1 MTPASPVAPPSA
13 SLLAGRTAVVTGG
26 GRGAG
31 AAIAHQLAAHGAV
44 VIVAARTRE
53 EVDGVREALRASGA
67 TAHAA
72 TCDVAIESSVAEL
85 AAFALQTVG
94 AVDILVNNAG
104 TAMAAPLVRTS
115 LVDWQRLLDVNATG
129 AFLCSRAFLPSMLER
144 GWGRIV
150 NVASTA
156 AVSADR
162 YIAAYAASKH
172 ALLGL
177 TRAAAAETAASG
189 VTVNAVCPGFLRT
202 DMTAQSVARVAA
214 ATGRTHDDA
223 EQALAARNPQKR
235 LIEPD
240 EVAAAVVYLC
250 SDAARGV
257 NGAAMLLDG
266 GELRR

>member
-1 MTPASPVAPPSA
+1 MTPAPSVTPPSA
-13 SLLAGRTAVVTGG
+13 LILAGRTALITGG

-31 AAIAHQLAAHGAV
+31 AAIAHQLAAQGAA
-44 VIVAARTRE
+44 VIVAARTRD
-53 EVDGVREALRASGA
+53 EVDRVAEVLRVTGA

-72 TCDVAIESSVAEL
+72 TCDVASESSVAAL
-85 AAFALQTVG
+85 ADFAQQTVG

-104 TAMAAPLVRTS
+104 VAMAAPLVRTS
-115 LVDWQRLLDVNATG
+115 LADWQRLLDVNATG
-129 AFLCSRAFLPSMLER
+129 AFLCTRAFLPAMLER

-150 NVASTA
+150 NIASTA

-177 TRAAAAETAASG
+177 TRAAAAETAAQG

-202 DMTAQSVARVAA
+202 DMTAQSIARVAA
-214 ATGRTHDDA
+214 ATGRSADDA
-223 EQALAARNPQKR
+223 LATIAGRNPQRR
-235 LIEPD
+235 LIEPE
-240 EVAAAVVYLC
+240 EVAAAVLYLC

-257 NGAAMLLDG
+257 NGSSMLLDG